1 MFGHKHHK
9 PYRTMLIVTACA
21 VLTFDS
27 LTTSWRDHPCYADAQ
42 IGYDSVI
49 NARVGVPADEVISI
63 AAYRLDA
70 VPEQRRYSTDLL
82 NLILNAYMWK
92 ASPYEYS
99 TRVFYHCTV
108 TNRPLVST
116 DLING

>member
-1 MFGHKHHK
+1 MFVHKHHK
-9 PYRTMLIVTACA
+9 PYRTMLIIAASA

-42 IGYDSVI
+42 IGYDSVV

-63 AAYRLDA
+63 AAYREDIPL
-70 VPEQRRYSTDLL
+70 EQRRYSTNLL
-82 NLILNAYMWK
+82 SLILNAYIWE

-99 TRVFYHCTV
+99 TKVFYNCTV
-108 TNRPLVST
+108 SNRPPVST